1 MTPGRYIHVS
11 SAWVRH
17 LNLVSTRTWYLEGFI
32 GESKALRRYA
42 ATEFPFRVGR
52 QEGLQLTLDTAGVS
66 RNHAE
71 IIDGGAG
78 LRLRDLGSTNGTYI
92 NRKRIQGEQPLAEGD
107 IVHFADQEFRLIL
120 QSTSDRNDL
129 NQTRAGIGGLSEKL
143 PQGAREFQQLLLNAN
158 VMAVFQPIVD
168 RHGNIHAYEM
178 LGRGTHE
185 GLPVS
190 PGELFKL
197 AESLELEVHLSE
209 LFRRKALETAAELN
223 PDAKYFFNIHPREA
237 ENLDKLLGGMEK
249 MRKQFPQLKLVL
261 EVHEAAVTEAAMIRQ
276 IRKTLNKLDI
286 GLAFDDFGAGQ
297 ARLVE
302 ITEVPPDYVKID
314 MALIRD
320 IDTATE
326 AKRQMIKMFQ
336 SFLHQLGIQVLAE
349 GVASEG
355 EAKTL
360 ISLDIDLYQGFWF
373 GRPSPSLSITR

>member
-1 MTPGRYIHVS
+1 VTS
-11 SAWVRH
+11 
-17 LNLVSTRTWYLEGFI
+17 RTWYLEGFI
-32 GESKALRRYA
+32 GDSKALRRFA
-42 ATEFPFRVGR
+42 VVDSPFRVGR
-52 QEGLQLTLDTAGVS
+52 QDGLQLTLDTAGVS

-71 IIDGGAG
+71 VLIIGNG
-78 LRLRDLGSTNGTYI
+78 LKLRDLGSTNGTYI
-92 NRKRIQGEQPLAEGD
+92 NRKRIQGEQTLAEGD

-120 QSTSDRNDL
+120 QASSDRQDL

-168 RHGNIHAYEM
+168 RKRQIVAYEM
-178 LGRGTHE
+178 LGRGAHE

-209 LFRRKALETAAELN
+209 LFRRKAMETAAELN
-223 PDAKYFFNIHPREA
+223 PDATYFFNIHPREA
-237 ENLDKLLGGMEK
+237 ENLDKLLAGMEK
-249 MRKQFPQLKLVL
+249 MRKGFPQLKLVL

-276 IRKTLNKLDI
+276 IRETLNRLDI
-286 GLAFDDFGAGQ
+286 GLAYDDFGAGQ

-320 IDTATE
+320 IDKAAD

-336 SFLHQLGIQVLAE
+336 SFLNQLGIKVLAE

-355 EAKTL
+355 EAHTL
-360 ISLDIDLYQGFWF
+360 MSLDIDLFQGFYF
-373 GRPSPSLSITR
+373 GRPSPTL